1 MFPFLLRSGKSKRAV
16 KGTTDHS
23 QCVESL
29 DGCSFYYIENVGTLQ
44 SVFFKLIS
52 DCLGSQAKPVERH
65 EVLGSSPLPNADK
78 PTWILNIL
86 LNLAK

>member
-1 MFPFLLRSGKSKRAV
+1 MVG
-16 KGTTDHS
+16 
-23 QCVESL
+23 
-29 DGCSFYYIENVGTLQ
+29 SFYYIENVGTLQ
-44 SVFFKLIS
+44 SVFLIS
-52 DCLGSQAKPVERH
+52 LSACLGRQTEPVGRH